1 MCPYL
6 DVDPDPYINRIGYY
20 FRYKSQKH
28 SQHGYF
34 ILFVAVFLSLL
45 DIVPLIRRFVTFLT
59 SSDRKNVI
67 SKHFWRTVIL
77 GHEEALTG
85 SSAEY
90 AGLVSD
96 EPEEFEDPEWK
107 SGTEPLH
114 MRRNQAVAPL
124 QTLTES
130 LPSHDRT
137 VHWTNNVNGH
147 HYHQHSQSASSDR
160 TLFGFL
166 SPTKLFP
173 HDTLE
178 DPEGQDHPHPK
189 QPLAYQI
196 ARIAFSVMERG
207 LVFAGFCQ
215 LLTGIVIYTGGCRE
229 NYINGCLAH
238 LISTGYRPAGIV

>member
-1 MCPYL
+1 MCPYV
-6 DVDPDPYINRIGYY
+6 DVDPDPYIDRIGYY
-20 FRYKSQKH
+20 LRYKSQKH

-34 ILFVAVFLSLL
+34 ILFVAVFLSLW
-45 DIVPLIRRFVTFLT
+45 DIVVLVRRFVAFLT
-59 SSDRKNVI
+59 NSDRKNVI

-90 AGLVSD
+90 ASLVSD
-96 EPEEFEDPEWK
+96 EPEEFEDVELK

-114 MRRNQAVAPL
+114 IRRNQAVASL

-137 VHWTNNVNGH
+137 VRWTNKH
-147 HYHQHSQSASSDR
+147 RYHQDPQSPSSER
-160 TLFGFL
+160 TLLGFL
-166 SPTKLFP
+166 SPTKLFF

-178 DPEGQDHPHPK
+178 HSEGQNHPHPK

-196 ARIAFSVMERG
+196 VRIVFSVMERS

-215 LLTGIVIYTGGCRE
+215 LLTGMVVYTGGCRE

-238 LISTGYRPAGIV
+238 LISTCYRPAGIV